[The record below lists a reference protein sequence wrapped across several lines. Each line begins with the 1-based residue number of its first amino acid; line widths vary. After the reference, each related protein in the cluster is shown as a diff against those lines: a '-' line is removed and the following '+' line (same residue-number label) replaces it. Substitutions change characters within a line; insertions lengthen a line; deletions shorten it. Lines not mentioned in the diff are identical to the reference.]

1 MRFLRRQQVMNRLRM
16 SQSVSY
22 RIIGTARGSLI
33 STDDVLRILN
43 NARRGPQPML
53 VEVPDDLATPSEIAA
68 ELTSEGITEH
78 DLHNWTL
85 RTRNIPPFFLLNTH
99 CRRFQRSAFFGWL
112 ADSTKIIRRDA

>member
-22 RIIGTARGSLI
+22 RIIGTARGPLV
-33 STDDVLRILN
+33 STDDVLRIMN
-43 NARRGPQPML
+43 AARRGPQPML
-53 VEVPDDLATPSEIAA
+53 IEVPDDLATPAELAA
-68 ELTSEGITEH
+68 ELTSEGITER

-85 RTRNIPPFFLLNTH
+85 RVRNIPPFFLFNTH

>member
-22 RIIGTARGSLI
+22 RIIGTARGPLV
-33 STDDVLRILN
+33 STDDVLRIMN
-43 NARRGPQPML
+43 AARRGPQPML
-53 VEVPDDLATPSEIAA
+53 IEVPDDLATPAELAA
-68 ELTSEGITEH
+68 ELTSEGITER

-85 RTRNIPPFFLLNTH
+85 RVRNVPPFFLFNSH
-99 CRRFQRSAFFGWL
+99 CRRFQRSTFFGWL

>member
-22 RIIGTARGSLI
+22 RIIGTARGPLV
-33 STDDVLRILN
+33 STDDVLRIMN
-43 NARRGPQPML
+43 AARRGPQPML
-53 VEVPDDLATPSEIAA
+53 NEVPDDLATPAELAA
-68 ELTSEGITEH
+68 ELTSEGITER

-85 RTRNIPPFFLLNTH
+85 RVRNIPPFFLFNTH

-112 ADSTKIIRRDA
+112 ADSTNFIRRDA